1 MGRFILELPAGV
13 LDDENGDFV
22 GTAVREERKLFCSYL
37 GRDFEFQNKIKK
49 EENLSRRAEIIETLS
64 SL

>member
-1 MGRFILELPAGV
+1 M

-22 GTAVREERKLFCSYL
+22 GTAVREQRKLFCYYL
-37 GRDFEFQNKIKK
+37 GLEIEFQNKIKK